1 MSNQDLTIQGHT
13 QRWVQETERGKIKQ
27 NDNKGNYQ
35 KKATRP
41 TSPVISLSVKGEE
54 KGKGSQYFI

>member
-13 QRWVQETERGKIKQ
+13 QRWVQETKRGKIKQ

-35 KKATRP
+35 KKATR
-41 TSPVISLSVKGEE
+41 
-54 KGKGSQYFI
+54 